1 MKILISSYTGIGNFI
16 LKTPMISTIRDKY
29 PSAEIDIITDNGL
42 GIEHILKKN
51 YIINKVII
59 LNKKDSLIKKISF
72 FLKLRKSKYDLV
84 LLPFDSQPLFLI
96 FGSYISN
103 IKQRIIHLLMH
114 NKKKTIFSILM
125 PGTLCVQA
133 LPNRHEIDL
142 NYDLFECYL
151 NTPVERKY
159 QTFVDIKKDV
169 SVFTRFK
176 LEKYKYIILQ
186 VGAANGAK
194 SAKKWR
200 IENFKELIGKIN
212 TNYEDYQVILV
223 GDAGD
228 YQNDIKLLEGLGLG
242 FINTAGLTSINEVIN
257 LLQFSKLVVSHDS
270 GIMHIANSLNC
281 NLIAL
286 YGPTDHTRTSPL
298 GNKSTILYSKTSCFC
313 KMYNFGASETD
324 LYYQYPNCMDGISV
338 ENVMNEI
345 DNLIGK

>member
-29 PSAEIDIITDNGL
+29 PSAEIDIITANGL
-42 GIEHILKKN
+42 GIELILKKN
-51 YIINKVII
+51 DMINDVII
-59 LNKKDSLIKKISF
+59 LNKKDSLIKKILF
-72 FLKLRKSKYDLV
+72 FIRLRKSEYDLV
-84 LLPFDSQPLFLI
+84 LLPFDSQPIFLI

-103 IKQRIIHLLMH
+103 IKKRIIHLLMH
-114 NKKKTIFSILM
+114 DKKKTIFSVLM
-125 PGTLCVQA
+125 PWTLCVQA

-159 QTFVDIKKDV
+159 QTFVNIEKDV
-169 SVFTRFK
+169 SVLTRFR
-176 LEKYKYIILQ
+176 LEQYKYIILQ

-194 SAKKWR
+194 SAKKWG
-200 IENFKELIGKIN
+200 IENFKDLIGKIN

-223 GDAGD
+223 GDVGD

-298 GNKSTILYSKTSCFC
+298 GDKSTILYSKTSCFC

-324 LYYQYPNCMDGISV
+324 LYHQYPNCMDGISV